1 MIISEKKNKMWKED
15 KDERKMWI
23 EEKSKKGRNNFMKKK
38 KRDRSVGG
46 MKVHPPTNPFSS
58 GDLNLCFS

>member
-1 MIISEKKNKMWKED
+1 MKE
-15 KDERKMWI
+15 KMWI

-46 MKVHPPTNPFSS
+46 KKVHPPTNPFSS